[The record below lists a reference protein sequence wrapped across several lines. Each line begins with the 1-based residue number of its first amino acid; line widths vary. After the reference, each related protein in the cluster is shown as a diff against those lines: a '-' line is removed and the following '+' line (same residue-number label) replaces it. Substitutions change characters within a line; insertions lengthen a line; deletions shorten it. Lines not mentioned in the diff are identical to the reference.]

1 MITGI
6 VKKWNSDKGWGFI
19 EADDG
24 EDYFFHISSLRSGQQ
39 IKNNSRVKFDSSD
52 GQRGPEAENVTLY

>member
-24 EDYFFHISSLRSGQQ
+24 EDYFFHITSLRSGDR
-39 IKNNSRVKFDSSD
+39 KRSCRERV
-52 GQRGPEAENVTLY
+52 